1 MRYLATIKW
10 ADNGDIREDMILK
23 IGDIGEDD
31 DEIFFYLDSEEEIEE
46 FKKIGAHEWVILD
59 IVPID

>member
-10 ADNGDIREDMILK
+10 ADNGNIREDMILK

>member
-23 IGDIGEDD
+23 IGGIGEDD

>member
-1 MRYLATIKW
+1 MRYSATIKW

-31 DEIFFYLDSEEEIEE
+31 DEIFFYLHSEEEIEE